1 MKVGHD
7 LTSCTTQVEPVVIDT
22 SDRFPSL
29 KNHRTV
35 AVDTPGFNDE
45 HVGDDEIRRRI
56 TDWLTASYRK
66 GMILG
71 GIIYLHDISQDK
83 LSMSSAADQII
94 ETFNRLSG
102 GAALD
107 KVVLGTTKWARLSE
121 SDGSRRETELK
132 EVHWKSMRDKGSK
145 VLRFVGDKSSAWDI
159 VSVFLKR
166 ASERRKEIAL
176 QIQDEMAVKRKI
188 IPETNA
194 GKELRFTLAEF
205 LKMQKMAVAL
215 EEEMAKGGG
224 SDVDARLAET
234 RQNMDKL
241 TTQIQALKVPLSR
254 RFKRFLGLT
263 VSFQ

>member
-1 MKVGHD
+1 MV
-7 LTSCTTQVEPVVIDT
+7 
-22 SDRFPSL
+22 
-29 KNHRTV
+29 
-35 AVDTPGFNDE
+35 
-45 HVGDDEIRRRI
+45 
-56 TDWLTASYRK
+56 
-66 GMILG
+66 LG
-71 GIIYLHDISQDK
+71 GVIYLHDISQDRFSGTARRN
-83 LSMSSAADQII
+83 LEM
-94 ETFNRLSG
+94 FNRLCG
-102 GAALD
+102 DAALD

-121 SDGSRRETELK
+121 SDGSRREAELK
-132 EVHWKSMRDKGSK
+132 EVHWKSMLDKGSR
-145 VLRFVGDKSSAWDI
+145 VRRFVGDKSSAWDI

-263 VSFQ
+263 VSFQWLLLGVVTYAHE

>member
-1 MKVGHD
+1 MV
-7 LTSCTTQVEPVVIDT
+7 
-22 SDRFPSL
+22 
-29 KNHRTV
+29 
-35 AVDTPGFNDE
+35 
-45 HVGDDEIRRRI
+45 
-56 TDWLTASYRK
+56 
-66 GMILG
+66 LG
-71 GIIYLHDISQDK
+71 GVIYLHDISQDRFSGTARRN
-83 LSMSSAADQII
+83 LEM
-94 ETFNRLSG
+94 FNRLCG
-102 GAALD
+102 DAALD

-121 SDGSRRETELK
+121 SDGSRREAELK
-132 EVHWKSMRDKGSK
+132 DVHWKSMRDKGSQ
-145 VLRFVGDKSSAWDI
+145 VRRFVGDKSSAWDI
-159 VSVFLKR
+159 VSVFLQR
-166 ASERRKEIAL
+166 ASQRREVLAKEIAL

-254 RFKRFLGLT
+254 RFKRFLGLA
-263 VSFQ
+263 VSFSTIVTRRRHSCP